1 MDQHIQDMLN
11 AKLINGDEADRCLMT
26 MCTSCTQARVLS
38 TLMSASSNR
47 VPVVRAKAA
56 CHIGYCVSKLG
67 SDVCTLRELNRL
79 VNVGVK
85 FMGEPVQDAR
95 HAGRR
100 LLYSLYT
107 HGAVELRQL
116 QRLLQE
122 REYRQ
127 LLELV
132 QRGGPPPTDNVDFLV
147 RSRVWARLHYSFIYI
162 TSLSE
167 IIQIG

>member
-1 MDQHIQDMLN
+1 MGKYLDPELETIIP
-11 AKLINGDEADRCLMT
+11 KLVKKASESSSGFIGDEADKCLMS
-26 MCTSCTQARVLS
+26 MCTSCTPSRVLS
-38 TLMSASSNR
+38 TMMATASDR

-56 CHIGYCVSKLG
+56 AHISYCVGKMGAS
-67 SDVCTLRELNRL
+67 VCQLRELNRL

-85 FMGEPVQDAR
+85 FMGEREQDAR

-100 LLYSLYT
+100 LLYTLYT
-107 HGAVELRQL
+107 QGAVELRQL

-132 QRGGPPPTDNVDFLV
+132 QRGGKTC
-147 RSRVWARLHYSFIYI
+147 
-162 TSLSE
+162 SL
-167 IIQIG
+167 IFCPILLILLNHL